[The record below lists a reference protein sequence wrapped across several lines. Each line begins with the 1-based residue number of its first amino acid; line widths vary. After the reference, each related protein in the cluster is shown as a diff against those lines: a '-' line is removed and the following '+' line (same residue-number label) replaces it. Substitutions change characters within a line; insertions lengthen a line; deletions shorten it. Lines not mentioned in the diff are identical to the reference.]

1 MVAAAVKKR
10 LREESEVVNE
20 AAQRAKEMFEGGK
33 LDDEVLRI
41 ASEEGKREFA
51 INALALKAE
60 LELPIVRR
68 MMESRAGKAV
78 TSLAWKAE
86 LSMRT
91 AISMQRHLAH
101 VPPHAIVNAKEG
113 VDYPLT
119 EAEMG
124 WYIDYF
130 SG

>member
-1 MVAAAVKKR
+1 M
-10 LREESEVVNE
+10 
-20 AAQRAKEMFEGGK
+20 
-33 LDDEVLRI
+33 
-41 ASEEGKREFA
+41 
-51 INALALKAE
+51 KAE
-60 LELPIVRR
+60 LELAIVRR
-68 MMESRAGKAV
+68 MMESKAGKPVIA
-78 TSLAWKAE
+78 LAWKAE

-91 AISMQRHLAH
+91 AMSMQRHLAH
-101 VPPHAIVNAKEG
+101 IPPHAIINAKEG